1 MRLMSTGGV
10 DTKEIAM
17 VAKGSWFK
25 RNLFSILAIS
35 FVVGL
40 SVGIYIIWCRYPDRI
55 TSLKS
60 YGYFGAFLISLLFNA
75 TIILPVGNVFFLAA
89 LGAVLPSPLLVGL
102 AAGVGAAIGECTG
115 YIAGYSESKAAERSK
130 IYQRVEVW
138 MRRWGSLTI
147 FVLSAAPLFFDV
159 AGLAAGV
166 LRFPL
171 KKFLFWCWLG
181 RTIFYIA
188 VAYAGYFGWE
198 AMLRLLAR

>member
-1 MRLMSTGGV
+1 MITDSV
-10 DTKEIAM
+10 DTKEIA
-17 VAKGSWFK
+17 VAAKGNWFK

-35 FVVGL
+35 FVIGL
-40 SVGIYIIWCRYPDRI
+40 SVGIYYTWAYYPDTLI
-55 TSLKS
+55 SLKH

-75 TIILPVGNVFFLAA
+75 TIILPVGNFLILAA
-89 LGAVLPSPLLVGL
+89 LGAAMPMPYLVGIC
-102 AAGVGAAIGECTG
+102 AGAGAAIGECTG
-115 YIAGYSESKAAERSK
+115 YLAGYSERKTAERSRL
-130 IYQRVEVW
+130 YLRVEEW
-138 MRRWGSLTI
+138 MKRWGSLTI

-166 LRFPL
+166 LRFPF

-198 AMLRLLAR
+198 AVLRLMARGG